1 MTRRPLIVLNWK
13 MSMTLDETQAFV
25 ERFQAQDE
33 GRASALDLVITPPAT
48 ALTTLDELAAGTPI
62 QVGAQDLSTESDAPH
77 TGQLSA
83 ELLADA
89 GATWA
94 LIGHWEVRRDRGDDW
109 ATLNAKVHRA
119 LAGGLR
125 PILLLGEDD
134 RAGDVAAQ
142 LETRVARVLDGCA
155 APDVRRM
162 AFIYEPAWAI
172 GKDEPAPPEHVSAG
186 VQALREA
193 LTTHFGPEVSERVQ
207 VIYGGSVTPE
217 NADVLLKEPALDGL
231 GMGRKGRDPDA
242 VAALVRQILEHKR
255 RCGMTKRPSD

>member
-1 MTRRPLIVLNWK
+1 MTRCPLIVLNWK
-13 MSMTLDETQAFV
+13 MSMTLDATRAFV
-25 ERFQAQDE
+25 ERFQALDQR
-33 GRASALDLVITPPAT
+33 RAAALDLVITPPAT
-48 ALTTLDELAAGTPI
+48 ALTTLAELAAGTPI
-62 QVGAQDLSTESDAPH
+62 QVGAQDLSTESGAPH

-109 ATLNAKVHRA
+109 STLNTKIHRA

-134 RAGDVAAQ
+134 RTGDVAAQ
-142 LETRVARVLDGCA
+142 LEARVAQVLDGCGA
-155 APDVRRM
+155 SDVRRM
-162 AFIYEPAWAI
+162 GFVYEPAWAI
-172 GKDEPAPPEHVSAG
+172 GKDEPATPEHVSAG
-186 VQALREA
+186 VRALREV
-193 LTTHFGPEVSERVQ
+193 LTARFGPEVGERVQ

-217 NADVLLKEPALDGL
+217 NADALLAEPALDGL

-242 VAALVRQILEHKR
+242 VAALVKQTLKYKQPQEGE
-255 RCGMTKRPSD
+255 C